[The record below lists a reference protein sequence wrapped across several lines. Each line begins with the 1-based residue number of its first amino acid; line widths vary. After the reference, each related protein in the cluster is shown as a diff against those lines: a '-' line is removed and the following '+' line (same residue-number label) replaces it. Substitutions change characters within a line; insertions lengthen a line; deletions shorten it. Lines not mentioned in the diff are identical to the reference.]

1 MAFKMKP
8 FSGFGNSPMKQK
20 GFIRTPEGF
29 DHDAARKK
37 AKQEFK
43 KHGAKGGHGTIKDLE
58 AKNKK
63 NFKKFQ
69 TQKQKAKD
77 FVKKLKP
84 QISKKPVGR
93 LGGIARTFGVKQVLK
108 RLGPIGT
115 ALTAYDIAKTAK
127 KAIPGLKRRA
137 KSGNVNIGRK
147 I

>member
-8 FSGFGNSPMKQK
+8 FSGFGNSPMKQR
-20 GFIRTPEGF
+20 GFTRAPEGF
-29 DHDAARKK
+29 DHKASKK
-37 AKQEFK
+37 LAKQEFK
-43 KHGAKGGHGTIKDLE
+43 RNAAKSGHGTIKDLE
-58 AKNKK
+58 AKNKR
-63 NFKKFQ
+63 NFKQFQ
-69 TQKQKAKD
+69 SQKQKAKD

-84 QISKKPVGR
+84 QIKKKPVGR

-108 RLGPIGT
+108 RLGHIGM